1 MEPLFLASM
10 RRWHEDRSSKR
21 LLGTINECEKCIRT
35 FNLLCAFNCS
45 VMSDSFATA
54 WTAACQALLSMEF
67 FRQEYWSGLPF
78 PPSEDLLPAR
88 HRDWTQVSC
97 IGRWVLYHWATW
109 EALYDVNDITCTF
122 TQCSSLKCKVVTER
136 KLQFLP
142 VLERCLSLHFF
153 LLLLLLITDRR
164 TMVND

>member
-78 PPSEDLLPAR
+78 PPPGDLPDAGIKRMCPESPKLADNSLPLSHLGSSNRRPSAKELMLS
-88 HRDWTQVSC
+88 HCGAGKNS
-97 IGRWVLYHWATW
+97 WAF
-109 EALYDVNDITCTF
+109 LG
-122 TQCSSLKCKVVTER
+122 
-136 KLQFLP
+136 LQGDKT
-142 VLERCLSLHFF
+142 SQS
-153 LLLLLLITDRR
+153 
-164 TMVND
+164 